1 MTRMKQRSY
10 NIGDSEGLH
19 AHEVSLRD
27 ILSVLADH
35 LELNAAILREVA
47 ESVEDEGDIP
57 PRSHRSR
64 R

>member
-1 MTRMKQRSY
+1 MTRAKQRSF
-10 NIGDSEGLH
+10 NVGDSEDLH
-19 AHEVSLRD
+19 VPEVSLSD
-27 ILSVLADH
+27 LLSVLADH

-47 ESVEDEGDIP
+47 EIGEGEGDIP